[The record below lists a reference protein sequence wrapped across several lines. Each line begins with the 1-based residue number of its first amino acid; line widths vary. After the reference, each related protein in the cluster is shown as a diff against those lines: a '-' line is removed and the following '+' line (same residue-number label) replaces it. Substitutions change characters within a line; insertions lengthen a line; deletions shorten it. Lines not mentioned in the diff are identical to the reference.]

1 MISQAAIIFTS
12 QDRTR
17 LINLFGRSHNNSC
30 ILLLSYNDK
39 VPTPFYHLS
48 IAAELVGSQA
58 LPTPIRT
65 LLEEQ
70 RCAFFFGK
78 TAPDVQTISGQPRA
92 ETHFYRIPLVETTPP
107 WERMFQRYPGL
118 AQAQALPPAQAAFI
132 AGYICHLQ
140 ADVIWIR
147 ELFLPYFLP
156 LLAKLRRKQVGYLHN
171 VLRSFLDERI
181 LHALQQDV
189 GQCLM
194 NVQADGWLPF
204 VEGKYII
211 KWRNFIASQLMPGA
225 KTRTVEV
232 FAERMNMPA
241 DALLELLHSESR
253 METEIFSFIPYQV
266 LVEYRQKLIASNLQ
280 LLGDYFNQMSA

>member
-1 MISQAAIIFTS
+1 MNPLDHRYFSTQSQTKLF
-12 QDRTR
+12 D
-17 LINLFGRSHNNSC
+17 LFGTSHSNSC

-48 IAAELVGSQA
+48 IAAELVGSQELSA
-58 LPTPIRT
+58 SIRT

-92 ETHFYRIPLVETTPP
+92 ETHFFRIPLVETTPP
-107 WERMFQRYPGL
+107 WARMFQHYPGL

-181 LHALQQDV
+181 LPALQQDV

-194 NVQADGWLPF
+194 DVPAEGWLPF

-225 KTRTVEV
+225 KTQTVEV

-241 DALLELLHSESR
+241 DSLLELIHSESR

-266 LVEYRQKLIASNLQ
+266 LVEYRQKLVASNLQ
-280 LLGDYFNQMSA
+280 LLGDYLST

>member
-1 MISQAAIIFTS
+1 MIPLARRYFSTQS
-12 QDRTR
+12 RTK
-17 LINLFGRSHNNSC
+17 LFDLFGTSHSNSC

-48 IAAELVGSQA
+48 IAAELVGSQELSA
-58 LPTPIRT
+58 SIRT

-92 ETHFYRIPLVETTPP
+92 ETHFFRIPLVETTPP
-107 WERMFQRYPGL
+107 WARMFQHYPGL

-181 LHALQQDV
+181 LPALQQDV

-194 NVQADGWLPF
+194 DVPAEGWLPF

-225 KTRTVEV
+225 KTQTVEV

-241 DALLELLHSESR
+241 DALLELIHSESR

-266 LVEYRQKLIASNLQ
+266 LVEYRQKLVASNLQ
-280 LLGDYFNQMSA
+280 LLGDYLST